1 MPTAFTRSPA
11 DSLGGITGRDKLR
24 SKTRPRRGLLRQEDR
39 DQPMER
45 VGPQRE
51 APAMTQNKDITFGS
65 GNVRPQ
71 DTKTG
76 AVGMEPN
83 KNDEAGGMS
92 PTPPDEGKQGLQVQP
107 MSEGEVQSAVHKMVW
122 DAIEYIDQ
130 ELSPFRAL
138 ATKYYQGEPFGNEE
152 EGRSQVVMTELR
164 DTVLMVMPSLM
175 RIFFG
180 AERALEYAPMTA
192 QQLEMAEQ
200 ATNYVWEVVL
210 KKDNRGFLVFY
221 EWFKDALVKRLGIVK
236 YWYDKSSE
244 TRSFCLSFVTDDQL
258 TLLYDDSDVNVTSVV
273 PQAGGPP
280 GVNLFEVEYSKTKHN
295 GGIRMIALPPEEFLF
310 TRGARTT
317 ASDHSQPGVA
327 LFVGHRTEL
336 TRSQLLEIGV
346 DEQDIEDWAFKDVS
360 LDHNQEEIA
369 RQHIVKPDT
378 SAIGPIATQKAL
390 YIEGYP
396 FMDVDGD
403 GIAELRRVIMLGPSY
418 HVIENEPCDERP
430 FAVLCPD
437 PEPHTIVGQGISDL
451 TMDLQRINSSIMRAM
466 LDSLALSIHNRLG
479 YVEGDV
485 NMEDVL
491 NTEIGAPI
499 RMRAPNSIQP
509 IEHRF
514 VGADAMPVLEKMD
527 AIKENR
533 VGVTKASA
541 GLAPDAMQS
550 TTQAAVAATVSK
562 AQEHIEMIARTFAEN
577 GVAPLF
583 RGILKLLV
591 ENQDVERL
599 VQVNGKYIPMNPQ
612 TWASDLDV
620 EVKVAIGAGLDD
632 EKYQAL
638 AETAAKMEGIMGGP
652 LGLNNPLVSMKQYR
666 DTLVRMLKL
675 RGRNDAE
682 AFYKE
687 VDPNWQPPPPPPQD
701 PNMVIAQA
709 EMQKAQAEVAKKQAD
724 AALEQAKHQAEEV
737 KKAAELQLKRE
748 QMYLEDQREREK
760 LAADIAIRTAQIR
773 AQFSVDLKEADIDA
787 AITHE
792 KHRMEQVT
800 KVHVAHI
807 NAEATKAAARSKGDN
822 GSDGN

>member
-11 DSLGGITGRDKLR
+11 DSLAGITGRDKLR
-24 SKTRPRRGLLRQEDR
+24 SKTRRRGGLRQEDR
-39 DQPMER
+39 DQPLER
-45 VGPQRE
+45 VGPQKE
-51 APAMTQNKDITFGS
+51 SPNMVQNRDITFGS

-76 AVGMEPN
+76 TVGLEPN
-83 KNDEAGGMS
+83 RRDEAGGVATS
-92 PTPPDEGKQGLQVQP
+92 TDTGVGRDKAGSAAPTPSDEDGAVQP

-164 DTVLMVMPSLM
+164 DTVLMILPSLM

-180 AERALEYAPMTA
+180 AERSIEYAPMTA
-192 QQLEMAEQ
+192 QQLQMAEQ
-200 ATNYVWEVVL
+200 ATEYVWEVVL

-236 YWYDKSSE
+236 YWFDKSAE
-244 TRSFCLSFVTDDQL
+244 TRSYSISFVSDDAL
-258 TLLYDDSDVNVTSVV
+258 TLLYDDATIHVDSVS
-273 PQAGGPP
+273 PQAGSPP
-280 GVNLFEVEYSKTKHN
+280 GVNMYEVEYTKTRHN

-346 DEQDIEDWAFKDVS
+346 SEQDIEDWAFKDVS

-378 SAIGPIATQKAL
+378 SAIGPIATQKSL

-403 GIAELRRVIMLGPSY
+403 GVAELRKIVMLGPSY
-418 HVIENEPCDERP
+418 HVIENEPADERP

-437 PEPHTIVGQGISDL
+437 PEPHTIIGQGTSDL
-451 TMDLQRINSSIMRAM
+451 TMDLQRINSMIMRSM
-466 LDSLALSIHNRLG
+466 LDSLSLSIHNRIA

-485 NMEDVL
+485 NMEDVM

-499 RMRAPNSIQP
+499 RMRAPNSISP

-514 VGADAMPVLEKMD
+514 VGADALPVLEKMD
-527 AIKENR
+527 QIKENR

-562 AQEHIEMIARTFAEN
+562 AQEHIEMTARTFAET
-577 GVAPLF
+577 GVTQLF

-599 VQVNGKYIPMNPQ
+599 VKVAGNYVPMNPVH
-612 TWASDLDV
+612 WSSDLDV
-620 EVKVAIGAGLDD
+620 EVKVAIGAGMDD
-632 EKYQAL
+632 EKYRAL

-652 LGLNNPLVSMKQYR
+652 LGLGNPLVSMKQYR

-682 AFYKE
+682 AFYKD

-709 EMQKAQAEVAKKQAD
+709 EQKKADAEVAKKQAD
-724 AALEQAKHQAEEV
+724 AALDQARHQAEQV
-737 KKAAELQLKRE
+737 KKMAEVELQRQKMLMEDARARE
-748 QMYLEDQREREK
+748 QMAQTVSLKIAEINAQYGTQIRQQDIDESIKREK
-760 LAADIAIRTAQIR
+760 TR
-773 AQFSVDLKEADIDA
+773 IDA
-787 AITHE
+787 A
-792 KHRMEQVT
+792 V
-800 KVHVAHI
+800 KVHIASQQT
-807 NAEATKAAARSKGDN
+807 AKP
-822 GSDGN
+822 